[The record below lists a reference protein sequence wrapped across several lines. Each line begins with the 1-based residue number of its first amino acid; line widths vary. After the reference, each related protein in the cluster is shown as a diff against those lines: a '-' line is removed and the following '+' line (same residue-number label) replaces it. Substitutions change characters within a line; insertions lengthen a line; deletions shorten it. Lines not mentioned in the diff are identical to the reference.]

1 LLKEWKTKSL
11 VMAVSKDL
19 KLNLQ
24 LKQKR
29 KTGKFM
35 EDTGSGMVTL
45 MKETKKCG
53 LILLSS

>member
-1 LLKEWKTKSL
+1 MEVL
-11 VMAVSKDL
+11 KDL

-24 LKQKR
+24 LKPKK